1 METRARHILIGVFLL
16 AVSIGAFAFVYW
28 LHDRGGLGERAI
40 YRVSFESSVSGLR
53 HGSAVLFNGVHV
65 GQVTGVRLDEKNPRL
80 VIAAIA
86 VERGTPVR
94 ADTQVRMDF
103 QGLMGSPSISLVGG
117 SIASPAL
124 TASPGEPPTLMAD
137 PAATEDLSRIAR
149 GVLQRLESVLA
160 ENADGLRRTVAD
172 LSTFAN
178 ALARNSD
185 RLDPILAGLE
195 RFISG
200 GDKKPLPIYDLSVP
214 GNFSSPPKAPQGQL
228 IVAEPTALV
237 AFDTQRILLRGEAG
251 EKLPFENAQ
260 WSDALPKLL
269 QAKIIQAFE
278 NTGYLSGVGRPMDG
292 LTADHQLFIDIRDF
306 QVSVSPKP
314 SAQVELSAR
323 IADAA
328 GQVIGTR
335 TFRAT
340 TPVKASDA
348 PAAVVGLDHSF
359 QQVVRELVDWTS
371 NTI

>member
-1 METRARHILIGVFLL
+1 
-16 AVSIGAFAFVYW
+16 
-28 LHDRGGLGERAI
+28 
-40 YRVSFESSVSGLR
+40 
-53 HGSAVLFNGVHV
+53 
-65 GQVTGVRLDEKNPRL
+65 
-80 VIAAIA
+80 
-86 VERGTPVR
+86 
-94 ADTQVRMDF
+94 
-103 QGLMGSPSISLVGG
+103 
-117 SIASPAL
+117 
-124 TASPGEPPTLMAD
+124 
-137 PAATEDLSRIAR
+137 
-149 GVLQRLESVLA
+149 
-160 ENADGLRRTVAD
+160 
-172 LSTFAN
+172 
-178 ALARNSD
+178 
-185 RLDPILAGLE
+185 
-195 RFISG
+195 
-200 GDKKPLPIYDLSVP
+200 
-214 GNFSSPPKAPQGQL
+214 
-228 IVAEPTALV
+228 V

-251 EKLPFENAQ
+251 EKLPLENAQ